1 VLRCRRA
8 RQPAPLVFR
17 PFDLDDL
24 GTECAE
30 PARRPRPCAYPAEI
44 DDPDPAKAFMGQM
57 LSFAGLSDTLDLLT
71 SVSRINSITE
81 NVRLASRKMGDRAGL
96 KIAVSVGPVV
106 EVP

>member
-1 VLRCRRA
+1 
-8 RQPAPLVFR
+8 
-17 PFDLDDL
+17 
-24 GTECAE
+24 
-30 PARRPRPCAYPAEI
+30 
-44 DDPDPAKAFMGQM
+44 MGQM

-96 KIAVSVGPVV
+96 KIAVSVGPVM

>member
-1 VLRCRRA
+1 
-8 RQPAPLVFR
+8 
-17 PFDLDDL
+17 
-24 GTECAE
+24 
-30 PARRPRPCAYPAEI
+30 
-44 DDPDPAKAFMGQM
+44 MGQM

-96 KIAVSVGPVV
+96 KIAVSDGPVM